1 MHTIN
6 PHLAVATVL
15 TAGHLGSVRPSAAT
29 LAGARAAGGMTLA
42 AVLLVVAFLA
52 AIGSAGRAL
61 AALVSE
67 FLRAAAAMASVFF
80 TMVIAVL
87 VAVVLLVHH

>member
-1 MHTIN
+1 
-6 PHLAVATVL
+6 
-15 TAGHLGSVRPSAAT
+15 
-29 LAGARAAGGMTLA
+29 MTLA